1 MLTVVAAL
9 IESEG
14 KLLVCQRRRN
24 DTFALMWEFPGGKM
38 KAGETPAEALARELR
53 EELGVAARIGPE
65 VYRTRHKYPQMT
77 EPIELI
83 FLQASLEGAE
93 IQNLAFETM
102 QWRVPATLTELN
114 FLPADRDLIQKLAQ
128 GVIRIG
134 GLSPGE
140 MD

>member
-14 KLLVCQRRRN
+14 KLLVCQRRRD
-24 DTFALMWEFPGGKM
+24 DTFALMWEFPGGK
-38 KAGETPAEALARELR
+38 KKPGETPAEALARELH

-65 VYRTRHKYPQMT
+65 VYRTRHKYPQMV
-77 EPIELI
+77 EPIELV

-102 QWRVPATLTELN
+102 QWRAPATLTELN
-114 FLPADRDLIQKLAQ
+114 FLPADSELIGELAS
-128 GVIRIG
+128 GTLRIPQ
-134 GLSPGE
+134 SKSSS
-140 MD
+140 